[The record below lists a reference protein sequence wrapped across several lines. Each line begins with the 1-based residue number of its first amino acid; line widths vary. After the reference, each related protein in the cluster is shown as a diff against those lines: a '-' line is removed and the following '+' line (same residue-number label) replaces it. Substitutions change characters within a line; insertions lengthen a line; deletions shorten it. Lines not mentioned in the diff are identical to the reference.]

1 MLVDIS
7 TDTYQ
12 IAPLNDQ
19 KQAVAIIKEAEA
31 AIAEATGNEV
41 TLIAYE
47 KSENR

>member
-1 MLVDIS
+1 MDIT

-19 KQAVAIIKEAEA
+19 KQAVEIIKEAEA

-47 KSENR
+47 KSKNR

>member
-1 MLVDIS
+1 MNIS
-7 TDTYQ
+7 TDTYK

-19 KQAVAIIKEAEA
+19 EQAVALIKEAEA